1 MLRLSGLVV
10 GDTLSHVLGSQVV
23 TPATFYAE
31 TWIAVDSAAANAI
44 SATTTLVNILAC
56 MIASPFFLSW
66 LVRDRVRFPVWLV
79 VETRG
84 ACGECCLNDVRA
96 IGVCGEDVLASV
108 NEHAENDVRA
118 ARETSAART
127 RSTGRFLFEER
138 PATRTVGHLS
148 EPPYAALYCCKGCV
162 PQAGKLRDPRGA
174 LIAVI
179 FVKLVPSA
187 FTVRRLAP

>member
-127 RSTGRFLFEER
+127 RSTGV
-138 PATRTVGHLS
+138 A
-148 EPPYAALYCCKGCV
+148 
-162 PQAGKLRDPRGA
+162 QAGSTAPVGYNQPLSIRMVPTGRNNTARCYRGEGYG
-174 LIAVI
+174 
-179 FVKLVPSA
+179 
-187 FTVRRLAP
+187 